1 MKKTVLLILDGW
13 GKGRGDETDGI
24 HLANTP
30 FMDSLYES
38 CPNSNLVTYGEAV
51 GLPEGQMGN
60 SEVGHLNIGAGRV
73 VYQDLVRINNAIKDK
88 SFFENETLLN
98 AIQEAKAENKKVHLI
113 GLVSKGGV
121 HSSQEHLYAL
131 CDLLA
136 QNDIQES
143 YIHAFTDGRDCDPK
157 SGLGYIAELEDY
169 LEGKKTK
176 IASIIGR
183 YYAMD
188 RDKRWERIKKAY
200 DLLINGSGSKFSSAI
215 EAIESNYRNNITDE
229 FIEPSLIENVQIEER
244 DIVICFN
251 FRTDRCR
258 EITMALTQ
266 QNYPDQEMNVLDL
279 HYVTMTNYD
288 NTFKG
293 VNVIYDKENLKMTMG
308 EVLSKH
314 GLKQIR
320 MAETEKYPHVT
331 FFFSGGREEAFER
344 ESRIMANSPKVAT
357 YDLQPEM
364 SAPELTEKICAELQA
379 ESADYICLNY
389 ANCDMVGHTGEPAA
403 IIKACETVDSC
414 VERVV
419 QTGLDNDYA
428 FVIIADHGNSDN
440 MLNLDGSPNT
450 AHSMNPVPCILI
462 DDRFTHIENGSLADV
477 SPTILKMMGVEQP
490 KEMTGKALV

>member
-1 MKKTVLLILDGW
+1 MDG
-13 GKGRGDETDGI
+13 
-24 HLANTP
+24 
-30 FMDSLYES
+30 LYNS
-38 CPNSNLVTYGEAV
+38 YPNSTLVTYGEAV

-73 VYQDLVRINNAIKDK
+73 VYQDLVKINNAIKDK
-88 SFFENETLLN
+88 AFFENETLLK
-98 AIQEAKAENKKVHLI
+98 AIKAAKEGNKKVHLI

-136 QNDIQES
+136 QNNVENS
-143 YIHAFTDGRDCDPK
+143 YVHAFTDGRDCDPK
-157 SGLGYIAELEDY
+157 SGLGYISELENH
-169 LEGKKTK
+169 LKGSNTK
-176 IASIIGR
+176 IASVIGR

-188 RDKRWERIKKAY
+188 RDHRWERIKKAH
-200 DLLINGSGSKFSSAI
+200 DLLTKGEGDKFSSAS
-215 EAIESNYRNNITDE
+215 EAIESNYSNNITDE
-229 FIEPSLIENVQIEER
+229 FIEPSVIENVQIEEG

-266 QNYPDQEMNVLDL
+266 QNYPDQEMNVMGL

-293 VNVIYDKENLKMTMG
+293 VNIVYDKDNLEMTMG
-308 EVLSKH
+308 EVLSKK

-331 FFFSGGREEAFER
+331 FFFSGGREAVFEG

-364 SAPELTEKICAELQA
+364 SAPELTDKICAELQDGN
-379 ESADYICLNY
+379 ADYICLNY
-389 ANCDMVGHTGEPAA
+389 ANCDMVGHTGVPKA

-414 VERVV
+414 VEKVV
-419 QTGLDNDYA
+419 KLGLANDYA

-450 AHSMNPVPCILI
+450 AHSMNPVPCIVI

-477 SPTILKMMGVEQP
+477 SPTILKMMGVQQP
-490 KEMTGKALV
+490 KEMTGKSLV